1 MEKFEGVSIF
11 KLITRFVNLVKSF
24 FSKEKKYVKQIAQ
37 DTVKNSL
44 PVLIM
49 GIAGLVLLAL
59 SGIFFLVTFVLI
71 LNIWFLP
78 WASALITTV
87 LLMLGGLILGFAAF
101 RTAQKEFG
109 ETQKNI
115 SRVRED
121 LRWLRKS

>member
-87 LLMLGGLILGFAAF
+87 FLMLGGLILGFAAF